1 MPGLELL
8 LAAARPVSPADALV
22 CFLHWSL
29 IQDGLHCV
37 GLGEQSDSATD
48 VKSEKLPRD
57 WNSNSSD
64 VYTLRYKSPDERK
77 ALLMKMLVV
86 DGNAIIN
93 VLDMKTEQVVD
104 ATIKLEDYI
113 SEGDFED
120 TEKTFKNQTELR
132 SLVQKNLM
140 VPLNMEGM
148 QRDGGKSK
156 GRCSGSERDVDL
168 RVPLQHPRGSQQPGL
183 PGIPPFEVGGADL
196 DPFGFGRGG
205 MLVDPF
211 RSGRP
216 YRGPGPNTGLPPGA
230 VPPGARFDP
239 TRPFGP
245 FSGPDPDH
253 LRPPDDDDMFM

>member
-37 GLGEQSDSATD
+37 GLGEQTDSAMD

-57 WNSNSSD
+57 WNSNND
-64 VYTLRYKSPDERK
+64 VYILRYKSPDERK

-93 VLDMKTEQVVD
+93 VLNMKTEQVVD
-104 ATIKLEDYI
+104 ATIKLEDHI

-120 TEKTFKNQTELR
+120 PEKTFKNETELR
-132 SLVQKNLM
+132 SLVQKKLM
-140 VPLNMEGM
+140 VPLNKDGT

-156 GRCSGSERDVDL
+156 GRSFGNERDVDR
-168 RVPLQHPRGSQQPGL
+168 RVPLQHPRGFRQPDL
-183 PGIPPFEVGGADL
+183 PVLPPFEVGGADL
-196 DPFGFGRGG
+196 DPFGHGRGG
-205 MLVDPF
+205 MFVDPF
-211 RSGRP
+211 HAGRP

-230 VPPGARFDP
+230 LPPGARFDP
-239 TRPFGP
+239 IRPFGP
-245 FSGPDPDH
+245 FSGPNPDH
-253 LRPPDDDDMFM
+253 LRPPDDDMFM